1 MTFWSAGVA
10 VATGTIQNVM
20 RRSRAHSALRVEH
33 WRNGHGRPWRKQ
45 RQGQK
50 RKTKKGSAESEREE
64 EGEGREKEE
73 QIGARWVGFPR
84 SVPKLGRARSEK
96 KSATCPAAGTSQV
109 GRTLIL
115 RPRSGTAGLALSPQ
129 LGGRWRLQGFPCSS
143 RRTPCS
149 CSQGIG
155 RYSRGKAREFRLC
168 FQQESQISE
177 KFSVFSLSIRDVA
190 SETSSP
196 QTAPTAS

>member
-1 MTFWSAGVA
+1 MA
-10 VATGTIQNVM
+10 
-20 RRSRAHSALRVEH
+20 
-33 WRNGHGRPWRKQ
+33 P
-45 RQGQK
+45 
-50 RKTKKGSAESEREE
+50 
-64 EGEGREKEE
+64 
-73 QIGARWVGFPR
+73 
-84 SVPKLGRARSEK
+84 
-96 KSATCPAAGTSQV
+96 
-109 GRTLIL
+109 
-115 RPRSGTAGLALSPQ
+115 SPQ

-177 KFSVFSLSIRDVA
+177 KFPVFSLSIRDMA

-196 QTAPTAS
+196 QTAPTATQSAVAETSRPHPGTAREIPAIARGFGRRALVYPNRRLRVLGPRYAAARVFLRCQVGRFGFAFDSPQRRAGLSRAILQVRILLAPPPSLLLQRL